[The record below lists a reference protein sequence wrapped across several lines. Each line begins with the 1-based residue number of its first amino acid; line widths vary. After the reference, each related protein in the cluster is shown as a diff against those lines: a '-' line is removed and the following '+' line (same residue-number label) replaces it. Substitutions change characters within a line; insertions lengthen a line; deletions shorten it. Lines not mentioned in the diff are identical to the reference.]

1 MDEIYYY
8 CSHLAWQIEPST
20 KTVSILDKRT
30 NEMTIIEDS
39 GRDIWLLI
47 SKESTLRDI
56 IEKISISYECDA
68 SEIQDE
74 ILEFFTEL
82 LEKELIYEI

>member
-1 MDEIYYY
+1 MDERYYY

-20 KTVSILDKRT
+20 KTVFILDKIT
-30 NEMTIIEDS
+30 NEMIIIEDS

>member
-20 KTVSILDKRT
+20 KTVFILDKRT

-56 IEKISISYECDA
+56 IEKISISYECDV